1 MSKTKIIKINPKN
14 PQINKIRQAA
24 LIIKNGGTV
33 AFPTETVYGLG
44 ANALNTKAVKKIF
57 KAKKRPADN
66 PLIVHINKYDDL
78 QILTDKIPPLTKKIT
93 RKYWPGPLTILVKKS
108 KNVPDTT
115 TGGQKTVAVRIPSNK
130 IARLLIKESGV
141 PVAAPSANLFG
152 KPSPTSAKH
161 VIDDLYG
168 RVDAIIDGGTTDICL
183 ESTVLDITKKVPI
196 LLRPGKITK
205 ENLQGIIKIKL
216 DQSLTGKRTKI
227 SKPRS
232 PGMKYKHYT
241 PNARVILLKNSI
253 KNIDQRIL
261 ELVKRYQ
268 NKKKRVGIVTTQKNK
283 KYKSNLTLFLGTD
296 PKEIAKNL
304 FSVFRKFDSQK
315 IDILI
320 IQEIADN
327 DLGFAIMNRLNK
339 AAYQVITK

>member
-44 ANALNTKAVKKIF
+44 ANALNAKAVKKIF

-78 QILTDKIPPLTKKIT
+78 RILTDKIPPLTKKIT

-108 KNVPDTT
+108 KNVPDPT
-115 TGGQKTVAVRIPSNK
+115 TGGQKTVAVRMPSNK

-168 RVDAIIDGGTTDICL
+168 RVDAIVDGGTTDIGL

-205 ENLQGIIKIKL
+205 ENLRGIIKIKL

-253 KNIDQRIL
+253 KNVDQRIS
-261 ELVKRYQ
+261 ELVQIYQ

-283 KYKSNLTLFLGTD
+283 KYKSNLTLFLGKD
-296 PKEIAKNL
+296 PKKIAKNL

-315 IDILI
+315 IDILL

>member
-1 MSKTKIIKINPKN
+1 MTKTKIIKINSKN
-14 PQINKIRQAA
+14 PEIKKIREAA

-44 ANALNTKAVKKIF
+44 ANALDTKAVKKIF

-66 PLIVHINKYDDL
+66 PLIVHINRYDDL
-78 QILTDKIPPLTKKIT
+78 RVLTNKIPPVTKKIT

-108 KNVPDTT
+108 KNVPDIT

-130 IARLLIKESGV
+130 IARLLIRESGV
-141 PVAAPSANLFG
+141 PIAAPSANLFG

-161 VIDDLYG
+161 VIEDLNG
-168 RVDAIIDGGTTDICL
+168 RVDAIIDGGTTDIGL
-183 ESTVLDITKKVPI
+183 ESTVLDITKKTPI

-205 ENLQGIIKIKL
+205 ESLQGILKIKL
-216 DQSLTGKRTKI
+216 DQSLTGKITKI

-261 ELVKRYQ
+261 ELVKKYQ
-268 NKKKRVGIVTTQKNK
+268 EKKKSVGIVTTQKNK
-283 KYKSNLTLFLGTD
+283 RYKSDLTIFLGKNT
-296 PKEIAKNL
+296 KTIAKNL

-315 IDILI
+315 IDILL
-320 IQEIADN
+320 IQEIGDN